1 MAKFGEGQPRNPGGQ
16 ASPHTKRARMAI
28 AKLIDD
34 NAEKLQSW
42 LDQIA
47 EQDGPKA
54 AWNCF
59 VDVIEYNLPKL
70 ARTEHTGENG
80 GPVIHKIERAIVRK
94 P

>member
-28 AKLIDD
+28 ARLIDD
-34 NAEKLQSW
+34 NAEKLQAW

-70 ARTEHTGENG
+70 ARTEHTGEGG
-80 GPVIHKIERAIVRK
+80 GPVVQRIERVIVRK
-94 P
+94 

>member
-1 MAKFGEGQPRNPGGQ
+1 
-16 ASPHTKRARMAI
+16 MAI

-34 NAEKLQSW
+34 NAEKLQGW

-47 EQDGPKA
+47 ETEGPKA

-70 ARTEHTGENG
+70 ARTEHTGEDG
-80 GPVIHKIERAIVRK
+80 GPVQTVTSFKLADLE
-94 P
+94 